1 VTEVTGAWRHVRLA
15 DVADTALGKMLDA
28 ARPKGG
34 LATPYLRN
42 SNVQWG
48 RIDATDVH
56 SVPLSPG
63 ERVQFLLEDGDLLVC
78 EGGEIGRAAIW
89 HGGTV
94 EMAYQK
100 ALHRVRSRGDLD
112 VRWLRYLLE
121 QYATT
126 GDLAAMATGSTIKHL
141 PQRQLRELPLC
152 LPDLAEQRRI
162 VDLLEDHLSR
172 LDAAEASL
180 GQGLRRAAA
189 YGRALLDALTT
200 SSPAAVVP
208 LSQLVAGVEAGRS
221 FGSAARPAARD
232 EWGIVKVSAMTWG
245 EFRPGENKVVVE
257 TLRVDPRYEI
267 QRGDLL
273 VSRANTTAYVGA
285 AVLVPETRPRL
296 LLSDKSLRLVPAPGV
311 DPAYLLAVL
320 QSPRVR
326 AQVSSLATGTKDSMR
341 NISQRALLSVRVP
354 MVDTTRQSEV
364 VGQLARMTDSQVRLR
379 NDLTSALCRVAVL
392 RRTLLAAAFSG
403 RLAGPGVS
411 REVAAASR

>member
-1 VTEVTGAWRHVRLA
+1 MTGLTGGWRHVRLA

-28 ARPKGG
+28 ARPKGA

-48 RIDATDVH
+48 RIDATDVQ

-126 GDLAAMATGSTIKHL
+126 GDLAARATGSTIKHL

-172 LDAAEASL
+172 LDAAKAS
-180 GQGLRRAAA
+180 
-189 YGRALLDALTT
+189 
-200 SSPAAVVP
+200 
-208 LSQLVAGVEAGRS
+208 LVAGVQRANALYASHLWGLTHRVEGDRVPLESVAGVRLGRQRSPANHTGDSMCRYLRAANVDWDTLRLDEVKEMNFTANEASRYHLKEGDILLVEASGSPGEVGKSAVYRGEAGTVC
-221 FGSAARPAARD
+221 FQN
-232 EWGIVKVSAMTWG
+232 TL
-245 EFRPGENKVVVE
+245 
-257 TLRVDPRYEI
+257 LRVRCHGVE
-267 QRGDLL
+267 
-273 VSRANTTAYVGA
+273 
-285 AVLVPETRPRL
+285 
-296 LLSDKSLRLVPAPGV
+296 PAFMQK
-311 DPAYLLAVL
+311 YLLAEAMNGRFKVGARGVGIHHIGRSRIASWPVVVPTRHDQAAVVEAADEL
-320 QSPRVR
+320 AGAKLRLTAAAQS
-326 AQVSSLATGTKDSMR
+326 ALAG
-341 NISQRALLSVRVP
+341 
-354 MVDTTRQSEV
+354 
-364 VGQLARMTDSQVRLR
+364 MTRLR
-379 NDLTSALCRVAVL
+379 QAVMS
-392 RRTLLAAAFSG
+392 AAFAG
-403 RLAGPGVS
+403 RL
-411 REVAAASR
+411 

>member
-1 VTEVTGAWRHVRLA
+1 
-15 DVADTALGKMLDA
+15 M
-28 ARPKGG
+28 
-34 LATPYLRN
+34 
-42 SNVQWG
+42 
-48 RIDATDVH
+48 
-56 SVPLSPG
+56 
-63 ERVQFLLEDGDLLVC
+63 
-78 EGGEIGRAAIW
+78 
-89 HGGTV
+89 
-94 EMAYQK
+94 
-100 ALHRVRSRGDLD
+100 
-112 VRWLRYLLE
+112 
-121 QYATT
+121 
-126 GDLAAMATGSTIKHL
+126 
-141 PQRQLRELPLC
+141 
-152 LPDLAEQRRI
+152 
-162 VDLLEDHLSR
+162 
-172 LDAAEASL
+172 
-180 GQGLRRAAA
+180 
-189 YGRALLDALTT
+189 
-200 SSPAAVVP
+200 
-208 LSQLVAGVEAGRS
+208 
-221 FGSAARPAARD
+221 
-232 EWGIVKVSAMTWG
+232 
-245 EFRPGENKVVVE
+245 
-257 TLRVDPRYEI
+257 
-267 QRGDLL
+267 